1 MKKLKSIFS
10 KYKSLTIIFFIF
22 FLGWPLLSIFKKLI
36 SKASLSADNALTSVT
51 AGLPISDINKY
62 RSQADIIKSEVE
74 AFNTNEARIIS
85 ILNEIPTLAELELFN
100 KVYFAINNT
109 TLQNDLST
117 CFSTTD
123 YFDLKKLKVS
133 FRIYLKI

>member
-62 RSQADIIKSEVE
+62 RSQADTIKSEVE
-74 AFNTNEARIIS
+74 AFNTNEAKIIS

-100 KVYFAINNT
+100 KVYFANNT
-109 TLQNDLST
+109 TLQNDLSS
-117 CFSTTD
+117 CFSTAD
-123 YFDLKKLKVS
+123 YFDLKKLKVP